1 MIVPLKIL
9 IIKILNR
16 NMRGVSIA
24 LVLSILAMQI
34 LTGYMDNNAYG
45 HGLGKETV
53 GPKNVEDRLI
63 SLSLKLEPEL
73 RRTRDLTDVV
83 LTLQAIDEESKE
95 VIPGTI
101 IYDIKIQKYGKEE
114 VLLNER
120 FHIMPD
126 QDTLKI
132 IFKPADSGLNIE
144 GETMPNMG
152 YMRTDISD
160 ITVTGPIFL
169 DAGLYV
175 FTIDL
180 VGIGDSFLDEP
191 VRYVSYLT
199 ISELDARKVTHH
211 GDEKSI
217 GYISYY
223 DTIKE
228 LNYTVDADGNIIVD
242 AISDFNWDKE
252 FVKDI
257 PLLHFEYYI
266 PKEFRELANREMKG
280 YVNGVDA
287 NIFVDRAA
295 ESCEGFEGLLPE
307 GGCVVVHYMIVKS
320 RLVKMADEVTDKDR
334 VVFRL
339 VAGKMIDEDR
349 REPIG
354 EWSDAMVLKSDK
366 GRYTVEVRYSP
377 KEPNIDEPTKLSI
390 KFYDAESK
398 EEIKDIR
405 YKLTIYNSNNIVID
419 DIVEGSE
426 ILTYEIKEGGA
437 YVVMLSEI
445 DGDDRVSFGI
455 TVVPE
460 FPIYIALLLLIAM
473 SIPVILNR
481 ERIMCF
487 VAKLT

>member
-1 MIVPLKIL
+1 MK
-9 IIKILNR
+9 R
-16 NMRGVSIA
+16 VSVA
-24 LVLSILAMQI
+24 FVLSILAVQI

-53 GPKNVEDRLI
+53 GPKNVGDRLI

-73 RRTRDLTDVV
+73 RKAGELTDVV

-101 IYDIKIQKYGKEE
+101 VYDIKIQKYGKEE
-114 VLLNER
+114 VLLKDR

-132 IFKPADSGLNIE
+132 IFKPADSGLKIE

-152 YMRTDISD
+152 YMRTDVSD

-175 FTIDL
+175 FIIDL
-180 VGIGDSFLDEP
+180 VGIGDSFLDKP

-199 ISELDARKVTHH
+199 ISELDVRRVMHH
-211 GDEKSI
+211 GDERLI

-295 ESCEGFEGLLPE
+295 EKCEGFEGLLPD
-307 GGCVVVHYMIVKS
+307 GGCVIVHYMIVKS
-320 RLVKMADEVTDKDR
+320 RLVRMADEITDKDR

-354 EWSDAMVLKSDK
+354 IWSDAMVLKSDK
-366 GRYTVEVRYSP
+366 GRYTIEVRYSP

-390 KFYDAESK
+390 KFYDAESN

-405 YKLTIYNSNNIVID
+405 YKLTIYNSNKIVVD
-419 DIVEGSE
+419 DIVEVND
-426 ILTYEIKEGGA
+426 ILTYEIKEAGA
-437 YVVMLSEI
+437 YAVTLSEI
-445 DGDDRVSFGI
+445 NGDDRVTFGI

-460 FPIYIALLLLIAM
+460 FPIYIALLLLMGM
-473 SIPVILNR
+473 SIPVILYR
-481 ERIMCF
+481 WRSS
-487 VAKLT
+487 LLLLGY